1 IPVRDPGSTSNRP
14 PEIADAMHSA
24 GAIAARRSE
33 PGVCAVPRSN
43 SAGLT
48 ILIAADELMASR
60 ITFESGCHE
69 ARWGL
74 SREPLNW
81 GLENSPRIGAGC
93 RGHGSLLTRP

>member
-1 IPVRDPGSTSNRP
+1 MPVCEPGSTSNRP
-14 PEIADAMHSA
+14 PQIADAMPSA

-48 ILIAADELMASR
+48 IWIAADELMASR

-74 SREPLNW
+74 SRERLNW
-81 GLENSPRIGAGC
+81 GLKKSHRIEAGC
-93 RGHGSLLTRP
+93 RGEGGLLTPA